1 MKVITIANQK
11 GGVGKTTTAMMLAQ
25 GLIAKGFKTLLIDA
39 DTQGNA
45 TDLYKAKVDGEATLY
60 DVLLDGVP
68 IVEAV
73 QKTESGDI
81 VACDPLL
88 STMANRTALQDS
100 LKLKK
105 AVTGLEYDYVVIDT
119 PPTPLDLMTINALA
133 ASDEIIIPVTAGR
146 QSIQGLIQ
154 FYNDTIRVVTKFNPG
169 LKLAGIL
176 LTKGTARPTKMQN
189 AAQAELEKIAQQI
202 GSKLFNTLIK
212 SSVKVEE
219 AQALRKPLGKY
230 APYCTTSLSYSAWI
244 EEYLKG

>member
-25 GLIAKGFKTLLIDA
+25 GLATKGFKTLLIDA

-45 TDLYKAKVDGEATLY
+45 TDLYKAKVEGQTTLF

-68 IVEAV
+68 MVEGV

-88 STMANRTALQDS
+88 STMANRQALQDS
-100 LKLKK
+100 TKLKK
-105 AVTGLEYDYVVIDT
+105 AIQGLEYDYIVIDT

-154 FYNDTIRVVTKFNPG
+154 FYNDTIRAVSKFNPE
-169 LKLAGIL
+169 LKLRGIL
-176 LTKGTARPTKMQN
+176 LTKCSSRPTKMQN
-189 AAQAELEKIAQQI
+189 AAKNELEKIAQQI
-202 GSKLFNTLIK
+202 GCSLFGTLIK
-212 SSVKVEE
+212 SSVKLEE

-230 APYCTTSLSYSAWI
+230 APYSPTALSYASWVD
-244 EEYLKG
+244 EYLKG